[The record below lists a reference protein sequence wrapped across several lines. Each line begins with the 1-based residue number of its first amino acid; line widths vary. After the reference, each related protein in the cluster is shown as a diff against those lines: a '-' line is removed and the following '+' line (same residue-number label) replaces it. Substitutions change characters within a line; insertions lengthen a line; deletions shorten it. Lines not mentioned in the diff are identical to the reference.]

1 MMQSSWTRLTQTQS
15 DLTLT
20 VARWVLAL
28 IFFGHGT
35 QKAFG
40 WFGGMG
46 FDRSLAFFQD
56 TMSIPP
62 ALTIFVMFTELSAA
76 TGLVLGLLTRVA
88 AFGLLSIMIVAPFAN
103 HLYPR
108 FFMNW
113 SGTRGGEGYEYH
125 LLAIA
130 LLLVLLVRGGGAAS
144 VDQVIASR
152 TELKTKVA

>member
-1 MMQSSWTRLTQTQS
+1 MPILDPRITRTS
-15 DLTLT
+15 GDLTLT
-20 VARWVLAL
+20 FARWVLAI
-28 IFFGHGT
+28 IFIGHGT

-46 FDRSLAFFQD
+46 FDKTLVFFQD

-62 ALTIFVMFTELSAA
+62 ALTILVMCTELAA
-76 TGLVLGLLTRVA
+76 AAGLLLGLLTRIA
-88 AFGLLSIMIVAPFAN
+88 ALGLLAIMLVAPFAN

-125 LLAIA
+125 LLAVA
-130 LLLVLLVRGGGAAS
+130 LLLILTTRGGGALS
-144 VDQVIASR
+144 VDRKLAGSGGKA
-152 TELKTKVA
+152 E

>member
-1 MMQSSWTRLTQTQS
+1 MAWTRLIQTKN

-20 VARWVLAL
+20 FARWVLAA

-35 QKAFG
+35 QKALG

-46 FDRSLAFFQD
+46 FERSLAFFQD

-130 LLLVLLVRGGGAAS
+130 LLLVLLVRGGGATS
-144 VDQVIASR
+144 IDRVIAGR
-152 TELKTKVA
+152 AELKAKVA

>member
-1 MMQSSWTRLTQTQS
+1 MSWTSLIQTPN
-15 DLTLT
+15 DWTLI
-20 VARWVLAL
+20 VARWVLAA
-28 IFFGHGT
+28 IFIGHGT

-46 FDRSLAFFQD
+46 FERSLAFFQD

-62 ALTIFVMFTELSAA
+62 ALTIFVIFTELSAA
-76 TGLVLGLLTRVA
+76 AGMVLGFLTRIA
-88 AFGLLSIMIVAPFAN
+88 AFGLLALMVVAPFAN

-125 LLAIA
+125 LLAVA
-130 LLLVLLVRGGGAAS
+130 LLLGLLVRGGGAWSLDRLLAN
-144 VDQVIASR
+144 SR
-152 TELKTKVA
+152 ETNRKVL

>member
-1 MMQSSWTRLTQTQS
+1 MHPLWKRLTQTS
-15 DLTLT
+15 NDPTLT
-20 VARWVLAL
+20 VARWVLAI
-28 IFFGHGT
+28 IFLGHAT

-46 FDRSLAFFQD
+46 FERSLGFFQD
-56 TMSIPP
+56 TMGIPP
-62 ALTIFVMFTELSAA
+62 PLTILVMITELSAA
-76 TGLVLGLLTRVA
+76 AGLVAGLLTRVA
-88 AFGLLSIMIVAPFAN
+88 AVGLMGIMIVAPFAN

-130 LLLVLLVRGGGAAS
+130 LLLVLIVRGGGAWSLDRLFAPNKES
-144 VDQVIASR
+144 P
-152 TELKTKVA
+152 LKVS

>member
-1 MMQSSWTRLTQTQS
+1 MHPFWKRLTRTS
-15 DLTLT
+15 NDPTLT
-20 VARWVLAL
+20 VARWVLAT
-28 IFFGHGT
+28 IFLGHGT

-46 FDRSLAFFQD
+46 FERSLAFFQD
-56 TMSIPP
+56 TMGISPP
-62 ALTIFVMFTELSAA
+62 LTILVMITELASAA
-76 TGLVLGLLTRVA
+76 GFMAGFLTRLA
-88 AFGLLSIMIVAPFAN
+88 AAGLMTIMLVAPFAN

-130 LLLVLLVRGGGAAS
+130 LLLVLIARGGGAWS
-144 VDQVIASR
+144 LDR
-152 TELKTKVA
+152 TMAPGRETALKVS

>member
-1 MMQSSWTRLTQTQS
+1 MMQSLWTRLTQTQR
-15 DLTLT
+15 DFTLT

-46 FDRSLAFFQD
+46 FEKSLTFFQD

-62 ALTIFVMFTELSAA
+62 ALTIFVMCTELAAA
-76 TGLVLGLLTRVA
+76 TGMVLGLLTRIA
-88 AFGLLSIMIVAPFAN
+88 AFGLLSIMVVAPFAN

-125 LLAIA
+125 LLALA
-130 LLLVLLVRGGGAAS
+130 LLLILMVRGGGAVS
-144 VDQVIASR
+144 VDRLIASR
-152 TELKTKVA
+152 TTLKAKVA